1 MQAGAT
7 SAKRT
12 GFKQR
17 SKAMLFAASMFAF
30 ALPSSASSAD
40 DGRVASATPPG
51 TVWNDQ
57 WTVFREAAAAAGFE
71 FQYFVNGQ
79 LGDEET
85 IITAVRRGRVNV
97 AGVSVATLA
106 TAAPPLA
113 MLLQPYLFESAAEVE
128 YIYENHLK
136 PVIAE
141 TLAAKGLVFLSW
153 GEVGLNH
160 LYGQRA
166 MTAPADAM
174 NVRLRG
180 PTGLA
185 HQAFL
190 ASLKADAVP
199 IGLAD
204 LVPALQ
210 TKLIDGGMANLIFHA
225 AVTAPYA
232 RHFTLTGHI
241 YDTSFVVA
249 NREWFDTLAPA
260 RRQALRD
267 LFAQAGAGRE
277 AVRRLETEIVAFLR
291 TSGGEVHELS
301 VEQRALWVAA
311 TESARQ
317 AVLDQAGDES
327 AADQRFVDKF
337 AKALGEGKA
346 AFAALGLT
354 AQPPSG
360 EPGPSP

>member
-1 MQAGAT
+1 MQACAT
-7 SAKRT
+7 SSERT
-12 GFKQR
+12 RFKLR
-17 SKAMLFAASMFAF
+17 SWRTVCAAVVAVS
-30 ALPSSASSAD
+30 ALCAAPVAAD

-57 WTVFREAAAAAGFE
+57 WTVFRETAGAAGFE

-128 YIYENHLK
+128 YVYENHLK

-166 MTAPADAM
+166 MTTPDAAT

-190 ASLKADAVP
+190 ASVKADAVP

-241 YDTSFVVA
+241 HDTSFVAA
-249 NREWFDTLAPA
+249 NKEWFDALPPA
-260 RRQALRD
+260 RQQALRD

-277 AVRRLETEIVAFLR
+277 AVRRLENEVVAFLR
-291 TSGGEVHELS
+291 TSGGEVHELTAD
-301 VEQRALWVAA
+301 ERALWVAA
-311 TESARQ
+311 TQSARD
-317 AVLDQAGDES
+317 AVNGRAGEES
-327 AADQRFVDKF
+327 AADARLVEKF
-337 AKALGEGKA
+337 AKALADGKA
-346 AFAALGLT
+346 AFAALAL
-354 AQPPSG
+354 S
-360 EPGPSP
+360 PSPASP

>member
-1 MQAGAT
+1 MQANAT
-7 SAKRT
+7 SAEGRR
-12 GFKQR
+12 FKLR
-17 SKAMLFAASMFAF
+17 SWRGALAGIAVFAALNAVPL
-30 ALPSSASSAD
+30 AAD

-57 WTVFREAAAAAGFE
+57 WTVFREAATAAGFE

-128 YIYENHLK
+128 YVYENHLK

-166 MTAPADAM
+166 MTKPADAM

-190 ASLKADAVP
+190 ASVKADAVP

-210 TKLIDGGMANLIFHA
+210 TKLIEGGLANLIFHA

-241 YDTSFVVA
+241 HDTSFVLA
-249 NREWFDTLAPA
+249 NKEWFDRLPPV
-260 RRQALRD
+260 RQQALRD

-277 AVRRLETEIVAFLR
+277 AVRRLESEIVAFLR
-291 TSGGEVHELS
+291 TNGGEVHELTMD
-301 VEQRALWVAA
+301 ERALWVAA
-311 TESARQ
+311 TQAARDMVNGQAGEESASDARLVE
-317 AVLDQAGDES
+317 A
-327 AADQRFVDKF
+327 F
-337 AKALGEGKA
+337 AKALADGKG
-346 AFAALGLT
+346 AFAALGLSAPRAPEAAT
-354 AQPPSG
+354 P
-360 EPGPSP
+360 